1 METLKW
7 KIFKPHAC
15 LYAHTRI
22 FWSREGRVS
31 QITWFD
37 FSDCLNDVYHLST
50 GPWQDCWYR
59 QRENQSLWFSWAFS
73 CFLFFSRLILSE
85 SLLYFTGEQ
94 SRHFLLTKPF
104 PVFKILFSLFISVSW
119 LALFFLS
126 AQVRVFTVWHLV
138 HAFLL
143 RLRTKGKNC
152 SIVYSKRKMSYN
164 LLLVL
169 AVCIQAK
176 WPIRPALISVP
187 CSMKLLGVF
196 LLPPPP
202 GWDGSPSLEGL
213 LEH

>member
-1 METLKW
+1 MHVYMHTQEFSEAVKVGSVKSRDL
-7 KIFKPHAC
+7 IFLIVSMTFIISLRDH
-15 LYAHTRI
+15 
-22 FWSREGRVS
+22 GRR
-31 QITWFD
+31 
-37 FSDCLNDVYHLST
+37 
-50 GPWQDCWYR
+50 DCWYR